1 MFNLGM
7 ALEIQPIR
15 TQLPRLSTRMELLY
29 VMSGEASVELLDGE
43 RRLSAEDVLVINRGQ
58 SYSVRAVYP
67 GTMSCFSAE
76 PALIKECRN
85 TYIPID
91 CCSRGAPDGSRYK
104 FDELRRLLRRLMLEY
119 LRGDSE
125 TTFGFVQQG
134 CALIDYLCNT
144 FPQEETPLTLS
155 ADRADGRIEQIV
167 GYIHE
172 NYHTQITL
180 SDLAAAFFVSDSH
193 LSRILKTSL
202 GIGFREYLCKVR
214 LQHAMEDLV
223 KTDKLVISIA
233 NDNGFSGVSA
243 FNKAFKEEYGVT
255 PSAYRKDNQEP
266 ELVADQELGRAVRE
280 RLEQALQEQAAQ
292 ETEHQRILRVHRN
305 TMEARPYKKPWQSAI
320 GIGCAHDLLNPRLQE
335 QLLQMR
341 DELHFTY
348 VKFWGL
354 FHENMMVTPA
364 IPCREFYF
372 NRIDEVLIF
381 LIKHGLKPFLQLG
394 PKPRTLIGRVGGN
407 SPYPVARTSEG
418 FEKIDNTQWERLMN
432 DFMSHLVTR
441 FGGQEVET
449 WIFEMWAPCWWDE
462 GWNEWYNESRFAAV
476 YHAVKKYVPAALVG
490 GCEFTDC
497 CHSARLPQIAE
508 EWRQLGIDPDFISYA
523 AFPYDRQENRG
534 RDTVWCAG
542 KTAMSECLSNIRAA
556 MKASGFENKRLFL
569 TNWNM
574 SISGRNLLNDSVYKG
589 GYLLNDVFSGMGS
602 ADMMVYW
609 GASDIYSEY
618 IDTAQILF
626 GGVGLLSVDGIKKPS
641 YYAMEFLSKLR
652 SLLLVREQNYVV
664 TCNHHGIYTIIY
676 HNISDLNS
684 YVFVKPEADLA
695 YDDLPMM
702 YNRGDKLHIEI
713 QLEHVENGVYN
724 VRRQRV
730 TSRSGSVLDEWK
742 RLGGFPIIPSDDRAY
757 LNMISTPKRTFERLR
772 IQNEEMLVTVD
783 AAPNEFGIVE
793 IFFAADNS

>member
-7 ALEIQPIR
+7 SLEIEPIR
-15 TQLPRLSTRMELLY
+15 TQPVHLCTRLELLY
-29 VMSGEASVELLDGE
+29 VMSGEVSVELMDSE
-43 RRLSAEDVLVINRGQ
+43 RLLSAEDILVVNRGQ
-58 SYSVRAVYP
+58 SYSVRAVHP
-67 GTMSCFSAE
+67 GTISCFSVE
-76 PALIKECRN
+76 TALIKECRN
-85 TYIPID
+85 VSIPID
-91 CCSRGAPDGSRYK
+91 CCSHGAPDGSRHK
-104 FDELRRLLRRLMLEY
+104 FDELRRHLRKLMLEY

-125 TTFGFVQQG
+125 MTFGFVQQG
-134 CALIDYLCNT
+134 CALIDYLCNN
-144 FPQEETPLTLS
+144 FPQKQAPLS
-155 ADRADGRIEQIV
+155 MAASRADGRIEQIV

-193 LSRILKTSL
+193 LSRILKTAL

-255 PSAYRKDNQEP
+255 PSAYRKDNQQPEP
-266 ELVADQELGRAVRE
+266 VRSSELGRAVRE
-280 RLEQALQEQAAQ
+280 QLEQALQEQTAQ
-292 ETEHQRILRVHRN
+292 KTVNQRILRVRRSA
-305 TMEARPYKKPWQSAI
+305 MEARPYKKPWQSAI

-335 QLLQMR
+335 HLLRMR
-341 DELHFTY
+341 DELHFNY
-348 VKFWGL
+348 VRFWGL

-372 NRIDEVLIF
+372 NRIDEVLVF

-394 PKPRTLIGRVGGN
+394 PKPRTLIGRVGA
-407 SPYPVARTSEG
+407 SSQYPVERTSEG
-418 FEKIDNTQWERLMN
+418 FEEMDNAQWERLMN
-432 DFMSHLVTR
+432 ELMSHLVSR

-449 WIFEMWAPCWWDE
+449 WIFEMWSPCWWDE
-462 GWNEWYNESRFAAV
+462 NWNRWYNEGRFAAV

-497 CHSARLPQIAE
+497 CHSTRLPQIAE
-508 EWRQLGIDPDFISYA
+508 QWRQLGIDPDFISYA
-523 AFPYDRQENRG
+523 AFPYDKREG
-534 RDTVWCAG
+534 RERDSVWCAG
-542 KTAMSECLSNIRAA
+542 KTAMSECLSSIRAA
-556 MKASGFENKRLFL
+556 MKSSGLENKPLFL

-589 GYLLNDVFSGMGS
+589 GYLLNDVFSSMNGV
-602 ADMMVYW
+602 DMLVYW

-618 IDTAQILF
+618 IDTDEILF

-641 YYAMEFLSKLR
+641 YYAMEYLSKLR
-652 SLLLVREQNYVV
+652 SLLLVHEQNYVV
-664 TCNHHGIYTIIY
+664 TCNHHGIYTIVY
-676 HNISDLNS
+676 HNISDFNS
-684 YVFVKPEADLA
+684 YAFVKPESELS

-702 YNRGDKLHIEI
+702 YSQGENLHIEI
-713 QLEHVENGVYN
+713 QLENVENGVYN
-724 VRRQRV
+724 VRRQHV
-730 TSRSGSVLDEWK
+730 TSKSGSILDEWK

-757 LNMISTPKRTFERLR
+757 LNMISTPRRTFERMR
-772 IQNEEMLVTVD
+772 ILDEQMLLVID

-793 IFFAADNS
+793 IFFAADNA